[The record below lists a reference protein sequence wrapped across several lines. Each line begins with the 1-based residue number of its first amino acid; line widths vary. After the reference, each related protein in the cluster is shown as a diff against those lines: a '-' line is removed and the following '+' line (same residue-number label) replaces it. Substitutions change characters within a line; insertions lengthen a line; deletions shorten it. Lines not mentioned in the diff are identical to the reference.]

1 MKVSY
6 YPGCSLE
13 VTAKSYDLSTRVV
26 CGDLGVQLQEIP
38 EWTCCGSSPALKM
51 NRLLSVALSAHTMAQ
66 AQKQNLDTVVA
77 PCPFCFRRL
86 RGAQDEIKSDSHLK
100 VQVEEAIE
108 DRIGGELGIYSL
120 LEYIHD
126 QVGTDAIQENVS
138 KPLSGLKVIPF
149 YGCYLVKPP
158 KVTQFDDPTNPTTLD
173 EILKALGAEVLDWD
187 FKAECCGAGLSLS
200 KTETVCE
207 LSGRLIREA
216 EYRGAD
222 AMVVACQLCQANLD
236 MRQGEIGAMNGMNHA
251 MPILYFTQLM
261 GLSFGHEPRELG
273 LDTHLV
279 DPLPVLAKK
288 GFLR

>member
-13 VTAKSYDLSTRVV
+13 GTAKSYDLSTRVI
-26 CGDLGVQLQEIP
+26 CDDLGVQLQEIP
-38 EWTCCGSSPALKM
+38 DWSCCGSSPALKM

-66 AQKQNLDTVVA
+66 AAKQNLDKIVA

-86 RGAQDEIKSDSHLK
+86 RGAQEELESDSHLK
-100 VQVEEAIE
+100 AQVEQAIE
-108 DRIGGELGIYSL
+108 DRLGGKLGIYSL
-120 LEYIHD
+120 LEYVHD
-126 QVGTDAIQENVS
+126 HVGTDAVHERVS
-138 KPLSGLKVIPF
+138 KPLCGLKVIPF

-158 KVTQFDDPTNPTTLD
+158 KVCRFDDPANPTTLD
-173 EILKALGAEVLDWD
+173 DILKALGADVLDWD

-207 LSGRLIREA
+207 LSGRLVREA

-236 MRQGEIGAMNGMNHA
+236 MRQGEIGEKNGMNHA

-261 GLSFGHEPRELG
+261 GLSFGHGPRELG
-273 LDTHLV
+273 LDRHLI
-279 DPLPVLAKK
+279 DPLPLLAGK
-288 GFLR
+288 GLI

>member
-1 MKVSY
+1 MNVSY

-26 CGDLGVQLQEIP
+26 CGDLGIQLEEIP
-38 EWTCCGSSPALKM
+38 EWICCGSSPALKM
-51 NRLLSVALSAHTMAQ
+51 NHLLSVALSARTMVQ
-66 AQKQNLDTVVA
+66 VEKQNLDQVVA

-86 RGAQDEIKSDSHLK
+86 RGAQDEMKSDSQLK
-100 VQVEEAIE
+100 AQVEEAIE

-120 LEYIHD
+120 LEYFHE
-126 QVGTDAIQENVS
+126 QVGTDAIRERVA
-138 KPLSGLKVIPF
+138 KPLSGLKVVPF

-158 KVTQFDDPTNPTTLD
+158 KVARFDDPENPTTLD
-173 EILKALGAEVLDWD
+173 DVLKALGAQVLDWD

-236 MRQGEIGAMNGMNHA
+236 MRQEEIGAMNGMNHQ

-273 LDTHLV
+273 LNTHLV
-279 DPLPVLAKK
+279 DPLPVLATK
-288 GFLR
+288 GLV